1 MLAQFICATIQCSAL
16 QWCRIDLFQS
26 PIPFSIANSVESIE
40 RGGGCDIW
48 ALQERW
54 QEIGATLKRFWEC
67 WESFAITISQSAA
80 DQNANLGDDRHLAA
94 PTRKC
99 AATPRNRNKCGLRV
113 CDLDIWAGAGSA
125 VRDLGQIH
133 QDSSRSPINNA
144 PSQHSS
150 LSILGEKSLN
160 RKQPWMSPK
169 PSFAI
174 MIKQFLFWN

>member
-1 MLAQFICATIQCSAL
+1 M
-16 QWCRIDLFQS
+16 
-26 PIPFSIANSVESIE
+26 SIE
-40 RGGGCDIW
+40 GALAGDWCNLEKVLGMLRKFCYNDLPVSGGS
-48 ALQERW
+48 
-54 QEIGATLKRFWEC
+54 EC
-67 WESFAITISQSAA
+67 QP
-80 DQNANLGDDRHLAA
+80 GVDRHLAA

-99 AATPRNRNKCGLRV
+99 AATPWNRKKCGLRV

-160 RKQPWMSPK
+160 RKQP
-169 PSFAI
+169 
-174 MIKQFLFWN
+174 